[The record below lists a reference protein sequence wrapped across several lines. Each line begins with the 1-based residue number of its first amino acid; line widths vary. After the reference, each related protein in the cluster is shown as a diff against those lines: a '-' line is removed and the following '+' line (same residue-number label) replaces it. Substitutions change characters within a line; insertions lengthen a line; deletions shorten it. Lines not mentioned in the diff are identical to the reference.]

1 MWRKVGLVA
10 LVVIVLAIIAAIIY
24 QQSSGKGGFK
34 LNFNKPKKAEE
45 KEPNFEAARLGD
57 LVITVEATGNTE
69 PISDIEIKSEA
80 TGRITEFMVQEGD
93 AVKTGDVICKLDQ
106 STQILLVRDGE
117 LGVQRAKVA
126 YEEAKAGSTASQRSS
141 LASAVDSAQASLD
154 NALAQLDTAQATY
167 NRVEYLHGK
176 GYATDQELDNARQ
189 GVSSAEAAVKSAKTG
204 LENAKSQLKAFDSSS
219 NKASIEQARIAYES
233 AKVQLAQAKRQLGNS
248 VIVSPIDGIILEKP
262 LDIGDSVISINSGY
276 GGGNAV
282 VKVADLSRM
291 KVRTSVD
298 EIDIGKIKVG
308 QTAKIVVD
316 AYADREFA
324 GKVTNVYPQGV
335 ANQSG
340 LVSFVVIIE
349 MDNKEGLLKGN
360 MTCNVKI
367 EALTHKEVLLIP
379 LAATRSSETKKD
391 ATIVYVLK
399 PGAEADDPK
408 AETEEREVKTG
419 DTDYKDIIILEGLK
433 PGEMVKVRGFETKI
447 SFEG

>member
-1 MWRKVGLVA
+1 MWRKAGIIA
-10 LVVIVLAIIAAIIY
+10 LVVIVLAVVAAIIY

-34 LNFNKPKKAEE
+34 FSIGKPKKTED
-45 KEPNFEAARLGD
+45 KEPNFEAARTGD
-57 LVITVEATGNTE
+57 LVITVEATGATE
-69 PISDIEIKSEA
+69 PISDIAVMSEA

-106 STQILLVRDGE
+106 SNQVLLVRDGE
-117 LGVQRAKVA
+117 LGVERSRIA
-126 YEEAKAGSTASQRSS
+126 YEEAKAGSSTSQRSS
-141 LASAVDSAQASLD
+141 LASSVD
-154 NALAQLDTAQATY
+154 NAQTALANAQTQLDTANSAY
-167 NRVEYLHGK
+167 SRVEYIHTK
-176 GYATDQELDNARQ
+176 GYATDQELDNARES
-189 GVSSAEAAVKSAKTG
+189 VSSAEAAVKSAKTN
-204 LENAKSQLKAFDSSS
+204 LDNAKSQLKAFDSSS
-219 NKASIEQARIAYES
+219 NKASIEQARIAFES

-276 GGGNAV
+276 GGGTAV
-282 VKVADLSRM
+282 VKVADLSKM

-316 AYADREFA
+316 AFAEREFL

-335 ANQSG
+335 ANSSG
-340 LVSFVVIIE
+340 LVSFVVIVE
-349 MDNKEGLLKGN
+349 VDNKDALLKGN

-367 EALTHKEVLLIP
+367 EALTHKNVLLIP
-379 LAATRSSETKKD
+379 LAATRSSEKKPD

-399 PGAEADDPK
+399 AGAKADDPK

-433 PGEMVKVRGFETKI
+433 AGEMIKVRGFDMSI